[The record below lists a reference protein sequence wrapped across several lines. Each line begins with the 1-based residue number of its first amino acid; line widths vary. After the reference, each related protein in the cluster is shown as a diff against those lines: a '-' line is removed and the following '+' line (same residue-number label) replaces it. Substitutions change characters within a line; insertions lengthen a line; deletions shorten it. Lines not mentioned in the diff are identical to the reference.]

1 MSTEKKRILIFTD
14 WFVPGFKAGGP
25 IRSIANLVD
34 RIPVEFD
41 IVTSV
46 FDHQS
51 TSPYPNIT
59 ADTWTKFSDR
69 VRVYYCSK
77 DGANDQVFERII
89 RNEEYH
95 RIYFN
100 SLFSFSFTL
109 SPLRL
114 CKSLGFTKKIILAPR
129 GMLKGSAL
137 AEKSLKKKIFLRMSK
152 WMGLFDGITW
162 HATSEVEEQEVKKY
176 YGVKS
181 TVVVAPNLS
190 STASQSIVTKQK
202 ERGKVVLLSIARISP
217 EKGIWEALQ
226 FLNETQG
233 DLHFEVFFYGLQQ
246 NASFFDQCKDLAS
259 QIKNATI
266 HWMGEVSPD
275 RIPELM
281 QNAHFL
287 YAPTRG
293 ENFGHAIAEAL
304 IHGLPVIVSDQ
315 TPWQDLKEKGAG
327 WVLPLKKELFAEVL
341 NRCAQMTETEY
352 ATLVRTT
359 LVKGQEISGNK
370 EAIQANFSLFSIE

>member
-1 MSTEKKRILIFTD
+1 MIFTD

-25 IRSIANLVD
+25 IRSIANLVE

-51 TSPYPNIT
+51 SSPYPTIT
-59 ADTWTKFSDR
+59 ADKWTTFSDR

-77 DGANDQVFERII
+77 EGANDQTFERII
-89 RNEEYH
+89 RDQNYH

-100 SLFSFSFTL
+100 SLFSYSFTL

-114 CKSLGFTKKIILAPR
+114 CKSLGFAKKVVLAPR
-129 GMLKGSAL
+129 GMLKPSAL
-137 AEKSLKKKIFLRMSK
+137 AEKTFKKKVFIRMSK
-152 WMGLFDGITW
+152 WLGLFDGITW
-162 HATSEVEEQEVKKY
+162 HATNEVEEQEIKKY
-176 YGVKS
+176 YGEKS
-181 TVVVAPNLS
+181 TVLIAPNLS
-190 STASQSIVTKQK
+190 SSSSQSLVTKKK
-202 ERGKVVLLSIARISP
+202 EVGKVVLLSIARISP
-217 EKGIWEALQ
+217 EKGILEALQ
-226 FLNETQG
+226 FLSATNSQF
-233 DLHFEVFFYGLQQ
+233 HFEVFFYGVQQ
-246 NASFFDQCKDLAS
+246 NQDFFDQCKKMGE
-259 QIKNATI
+259 QISNATI

-275 RIPELM
+275 QIPALM
-281 QNAHFL
+281 KSAHFL

-327 WVLPLKKELFAEVL
+327 WVLPLKTELFADVL
-341 NRCAQMTETEY
+341 NACAQLPEEEY
-352 ATLVRTT
+352 NNLAQST
-359 LVKGQEISGNK
+359 LVKGQELAMN
-370 EAIQANFSLFSIE
+370 EAAIQANYDLFSLA